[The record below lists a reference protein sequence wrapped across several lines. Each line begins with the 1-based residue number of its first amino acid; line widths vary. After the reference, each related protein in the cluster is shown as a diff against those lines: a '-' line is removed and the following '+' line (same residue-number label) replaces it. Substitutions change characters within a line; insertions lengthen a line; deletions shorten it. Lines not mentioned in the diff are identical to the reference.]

1 MNMVC
6 GQAQPHQIL
15 PKPTVNKITKTIKVK
30 KPIAKIKKSCGQNI
44 LLKNIN
50 FLSNT
55 LNKKIGSPST
65 FINGNV
71 KNKIK

>member
-1 MNMVC
+1 MVC
-6 GQAQPHQIL
+6 GQAQPHHIL
-15 PKPTVNKITKTIKVK
+15 PKPTVKRITKTINVK
-30 KPIAKIKKSCGQNI
+30 KPMAKIKKSCGQNI

-55 LNKKIGSPST
+55 LNKNIGSPST
-65 FINGNV
+65 LIKGRV